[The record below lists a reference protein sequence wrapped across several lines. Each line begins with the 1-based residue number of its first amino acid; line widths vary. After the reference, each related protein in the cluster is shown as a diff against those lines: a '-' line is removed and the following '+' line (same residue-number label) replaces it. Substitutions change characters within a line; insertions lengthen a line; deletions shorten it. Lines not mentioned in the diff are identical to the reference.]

1 MADAT
6 TTETTSDGSRK
17 GGLVIALA
25 IALACVVALLAGL
38 VAAAGPARLGALLSG
53 AKATESSSSAH
64 TDASGQGAASAS
76 GSGASSYTQLMDMPK
91 QPENIIVLPFQE
103 IIVNITATTATGRQ
117 TSRFL
122 KLNLALVYDNSIAG
136 AATIETRQLFMR
148 DSFQDYLRQLNES
161 DLQGS
166 IGIAR
171 LKAELLRRARAITD
185 SEAPREFLIA
195 DLIIQ

>member
-6 TTETTSDGSRK
+6 TTENGTNGSGARGK
-17 GGLVIALA
+17 LVIGLA
-25 IALACVVALLAGL
+25 ISLACVLALLAGV
-38 VAAAGPARLGALLSG
+38 VAAVGPDQLGAMLGGSDARDAG
-53 AKATESSSSAH
+53 SPAHGGTGGTSSRSSSY
-64 TDASGQGAASAS
+64 Q
-76 GSGASSYTQLMDMPK
+76 QIMDMPRA
-91 QPENIIVLPFQE
+91 PENIIVLPFQE

-122 KLNLALVYDNSIAG
+122 KLNLALVYDNSLLG
-136 AATIETRQLFMR
+136 ASAIETRQIFMR

-166 IGIAR
+166 IGLAR

-185 SEAPREFLIA
+185 SDAPQEFLIA

>member
-6 TTETTSDGSRK
+6 TTENGAGGGSKK
-17 GGLVIALA
+17 GKLIIGLAV
-25 IALACVVALLAGL
+25 ALACTLALLIGL
-38 VAAAGPARLGALLSG
+38 LASAGPGQLMSLITGEPPAAVPD
-53 AKATESSSSAH
+53 EAH
-64 TDASGQGAASAS
+64 GGTDAHGAPQGP
-76 GSGASSYTQLMDMPK
+76 GAQSVSTD
-91 QPENIIVLPFQE
+91 EHIVVLPFQE

-122 KLNLALVYDNSIAG
+122 KLNLAIVYDTRIAG
-136 AATIETRQLFMR
+136 AEKVESRQLFMR

-166 IGIAR
+166 IGLAK
-171 LKAELLRRARAITD
+171 LKAELLRRARAITGSD
-185 SEAPREFLIA
+185 APQEFLIA

>member
-38 VAAAGPARLGALLSG
+38 VAAAGPARLSALISG
-53 AKATESSSSAH
+53 TDAQEGGSAVH
-64 TDASGQGAASAS
+64 TDVSGHGAAPGPA
-76 GSGASSYTQLMDMPK
+76 SGASSYTQLMDMPK

-122 KLNLALVYDNSIAG
+122 KLNLALVYDNALPG

-171 LKAELLRRARAITD
+171 LKGELLRRARAITD
-185 SEAPREFLIA
+185 SEAPQEFLIA